1 MHIKK
6 LYISDAS
13 HYSSSVYRTSSC
25 MVSVTSCRSDNEV
38 IDDSVLVFFTTIAL
52 SLFTFKALRM
62 IKLDFAVTR
71 IALLL
76 DFVISI

>member
-1 MHIKK
+1 MQAIT
-6 LYISDAS
+6 LVLFIEPPVA
-13 HYSSSVYRTSSC
+13 C

-38 IDDSVLVFFTTIAL
+38 IDDSFLDNYYKIVFITTITL
-52 SLFTFKALRM
+52 SLFTSKALRM